1 MKKILDLEGTFGFF
15 SGEIVGD
22 ILLLD
27 LEKNIMSQA
36 TDLKAKT
43 VFFDYLDL
51 VSESDSLKVV
61 VIQNSPNKTGRNEY
75 IEFYNQI
82 VQSKLHI
89 SVVHKLFNAVDQFI
103 LKIREMNQIVIHAD
117 SGKVLPLF
125 LNVSLACDYRI
136 VADNTVFQNPCLEL
150 GLAPKGGGA
159 FFLSKILGV
168 SRAYKIMLAEED
180 IVAHEAL
187 KLGLVDE
194 VVPFDELRDAA
205 FKTAEQFA
213 RKPARSLRCCKRLL
227 NYSLK
232 DLREYLEF
240 ETKELVNLIGPH
252 RNGLAQD
259 AH

>member
-1 MKKILDLEGTFGFF
+1 MQ
-15 SGEIVGD
+15 
-22 ILLLD
+22 
-27 LEKNIMSQA
+27 QA
-36 TDLKAKT
+36 TNLNAKT
-43 VFFDYLDL
+43 AFLDYLDR
-51 VSESDSLKVV
+51 VSENDSIKIVL
-61 VIQNSPNKTGRNEY
+61 ILSSPNKPGRNEY
-75 IEFYNQI
+75 IEFFNLVI
-82 VQSKLHI
+82 QSKLNI
-89 SVVHKLFNAVDQFI
+89 SDIHKMFNAVDQFI

-125 LNVSLACDYRI
+125 LNISLACDYRI
-136 VADNTVFQNPCLEL
+136 VADNTVFQNPCLEFD
-150 GLAPKGGGA
+150 LAPKGGGA
-159 FFLSKILGV
+159 FFLSRILGV
-168 SRAYKIMLAEED
+168 SRAYKIMLSEED
-180 IVAHEAL
+180 ITAHEAL
-187 KLGLVDE
+187 KLRLVDE
-194 VVPFDELRDAA
+194 VAPFDELRDAA